1 MRRDEA
7 DARCEQLNREHPDRA
22 TQRWFARETDP
33 TRPDGWTVARV
44 AVGALGGATG
54 TLRPSKP
61 QSADAKPGE
70 LPGGVQPWAAG
81 G

>member
-7 DARCEQLNREHPDRA
+7 EARCEQLNREHPDRV
-22 TQRWFARETDP
+22 THRWFPREDA
-33 TRPDGWTVARV
+33 DGWTVARV

-54 TLRPSKP
+54 TLQPSKP
-61 QSADAKPGE
+61 QAADAKPGE